1 MEMLCIGRRLERI
14 HRAIRGERPI
24 SCSDRESCGLPQAS
38 DRCCITFS
46 PGFSEGVADRPD
58 ERPGGHDWW
67 RPDLPLYADFH
78 QKVGEPPQIVQ

>member
-1 MEMLCIGRRLERI
+1 MEMLCIGCRLERI
-14 HRAIRGERPI
+14 HRSIRGEQLI

-38 DRCCITFS
+38 DRHTS
-46 PGFSEGVADRPD
+46 TASSDLSEKVADRPD

-67 RPDLPLYADFH
+67 RPDLPLCADFH

>member
-1 MEMLCIGRRLERI
+1 MLCIGRRLAGSHGPIGRE
-14 HRAIRGERPI
+14 HLI

-58 ERPGGHDWW
+58 ERPGGHDW
-67 RPDLPLYADFH
+67 RRSDLSFYTDFH